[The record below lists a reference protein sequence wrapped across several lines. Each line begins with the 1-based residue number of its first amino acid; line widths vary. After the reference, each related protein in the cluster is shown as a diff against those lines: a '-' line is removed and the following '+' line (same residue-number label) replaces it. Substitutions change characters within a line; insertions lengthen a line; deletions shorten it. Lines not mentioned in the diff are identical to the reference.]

1 MNNNI
6 LENLARASFEQTQE
20 RKLLLSEQELDQE
33 VLKKIN
39 QFESEICPSKG
50 FRFFQAIIQGKND
63 NSPALIC
70 ECKKASPSKGVI
82 CDNYDPGFIARA
94 YQEAK
99 ADAISVLCE
108 NSGFQGSVLDL
119 KAVCQNVS
127 IPVLRKD
134 FITDPYQV
142 KEAFVYGADAVLLI
156 VSILDDQQLKVFLDL
171 CLKLHLDALVEC
183 HDLSEIR
190 KAIQAGAR
198 IIGVNNRNLKDFSV
212 DCSNSLNL
220 RNQVPDSILFVSESG
235 FTSPTDIEIALAN
248 QVDAVL
254 IGEALMKSDDKIQK
268 IRELKGLVPS
278 SLYEKKLNGLN
289 LKKATPF
296 IKLCGIQTKEDVDLI
311 NQYHPDRIGFI
322 LAPRSRRSVSIKQA
336 QELSNF
342 LDPTIEITAVFL
354 KPDDEDC
361 LQAVS
366 FANRIQIH
374 QPKDPEQICR
384 LKQKIKIPVIEAFG
398 IRSSQDLEA
407 ASRSVADEIL
417 LDASCPG
424 SGKSFNWNLLKD
436 YDRPFILA
444 GGIDS
449 SNIQQALSFNQIQ
462 GIDLASSI
470 ESMSP
475 EGNIFKDQDKI
486 ETMMKLFKKEI
497 QRIQDQA
504 INPQTIKLQTNK
516 YHRTNNGKYVS

>member
-268 IRELKGLVPS
+268 IRVNPDE
-278 SLYEKKLNGLN
+278 
-289 LKKATPF
+289 
-296 IKLCGIQTKEDVDLI
+296 TK
-311 NQYHPDRIGFI
+311 
-322 LAPRSRRSVSIKQA
+322 
-336 QELSNF
+336 
-342 LDPTIEITAVFL
+342 
-354 KPDDEDC
+354 
-361 LQAVS
+361 
-366 FANRIQIH
+366 
-374 QPKDPEQICR
+374 
-384 LKQKIKIPVIEAFG
+384 
-398 IRSSQDLEA
+398 
-407 ASRSVADEIL
+407 
-417 LDASCPG
+417 
-424 SGKSFNWNLLKD
+424 
-436 YDRPFILA
+436 
-444 GGIDS
+444 
-449 SNIQQALSFNQIQ
+449 
-462 GIDLASSI
+462 
-470 ESMSP
+470 M
-475 EGNIFKDQDKI
+475 
-486 ETMMKLFKKEI
+486 
-497 QRIQDQA
+497 
-504 INPQTIKLQTNK
+504 
-516 YHRTNNGKYVS
+516 

>member
-1 MNNNI
+1 M
-6 LENLARASFEQTQE
+6 
-20 RKLLLSEQELDQE
+20 
-33 VLKKIN
+33 
-39 QFESEICPSKG
+39 
-50 FRFFQAIIQGKND
+50 
-63 NSPALIC
+63 
-70 ECKKASPSKGVI
+70 
-82 CDNYDPGFIARA
+82 
-94 YQEAK
+94 
-99 ADAISVLCE
+99 
-108 NSGFQGSVLDL
+108 
-119 KAVCQNVS
+119 
-127 IPVLRKD
+127 
-134 FITDPYQV
+134 
-142 KEAFVYGADAVLLI
+142 
-156 VSILDDQQLKVFLDL
+156 FLDL

-235 FTSPTDIEIALAN
+235 FTSRTDIEIALAN

-374 QPKDPEQICR
+374 
-384 LKQKIKIPVIEAFG
+384 
-398 IRSSQDLEA
+398 
-407 ASRSVADEIL
+407 
-417 LDASCPG
+417 
-424 SGKSFNWNLLKD
+424 
-436 YDRPFILA
+436 
-444 GGIDS
+444 
-449 SNIQQALSFNQIQ
+449 
-462 GIDLASSI
+462 
-470 ESMSP
+470 
-475 EGNIFKDQDKI
+475 
-486 ETMMKLFKKEI
+486 
-497 QRIQDQA
+497 
-504 INPQTIKLQTNK
+504 
-516 YHRTNNGKYVS
+516 